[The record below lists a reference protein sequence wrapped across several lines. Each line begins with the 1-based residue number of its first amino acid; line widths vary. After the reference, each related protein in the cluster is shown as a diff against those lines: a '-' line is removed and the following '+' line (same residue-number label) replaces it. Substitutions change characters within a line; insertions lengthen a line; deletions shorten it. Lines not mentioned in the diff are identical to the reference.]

1 MNTETNRNSQKRE
14 FQNKEE
20 FVSWLKNRTKTFAID
35 TIKFCDELPKKQA
48 TQVIGYQFIKSTTST
63 AANYRA
69 ACRARSGAEFF
80 SKMCTVVEEGD
91 ESIFWYEVIKE
102 SGIQV
107 NNEKLDSLL
116 KEADEIVALM
126 STARK
131 NTKPK

>member
-35 TIKFCDELPKKQA
+35 TIKFCDDLPKKQA
-48 TQVIGYQFIKSTTST
+48 TQVISYQLIKSATST

-80 SKMCTVVEEGD
+80 SKMCVVVEEGD

-102 SGIQV
+102 SGLQV
-107 NNEKLDSLL
+107 NSEKLDSLI